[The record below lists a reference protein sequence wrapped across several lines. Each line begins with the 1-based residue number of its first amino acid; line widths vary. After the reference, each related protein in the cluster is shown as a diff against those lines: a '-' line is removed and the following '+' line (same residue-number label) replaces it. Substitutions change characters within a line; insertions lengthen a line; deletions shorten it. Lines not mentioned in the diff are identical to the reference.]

1 MELMANLSLTLLFLI
16 TAGVGLASLAAFLL
30 LLRGVSRPR
39 GPLPTALTA
48 GQFSTERYA
57 PLASLLSHDEYQYLR
72 RQPGFTPAVGRRFRA
87 ERRAVCRQYL
97 ALLKDDFSAIYTE
110 LSRILLYSKQD
121 RPELARALF
130 EQRIRFAGGLIV
142 AEVGLRLD
150 VVRVDD
156 LRFDFLVSPVAELQR
171 LLESTILTSA
181 ATA

>member
-1 MELMANLSLTLLFLI
+1 MANLSVTVLVII
-16 TAGVGLASLAAFLL
+16 TAGMGLGALVAFLW

-39 GPLPTALTA
+39 GSSPTALTA

-57 PLASLLSHDEYQYLR
+57 PLASLLSNDEYQFLR

-87 ERRAVCRQYL
+87 ERRAICRQYL
-97 ALLKDDFSAIYTE
+97 MLLRDDFSAIYTE
-110 LSRILLYSKQD
+110 LSKILLYSKQD
-121 RPELARALF
+121 RPELARVLF
-130 EQRIRFAGGLIV
+130 EQRIRFAGGLIA
-142 AEVGLRLD
+142 AEIGLRLD

>member
-1 MELMANLSLTLLFLI
+1 MELMANLSLTLLLLL
-16 TAGVGLASLAAFLL
+16 TVGAGLAASAAFLL
-30 LLRGVSRPR
+30 LLRSVSRPR
-39 GPLPTALTA
+39 GPLPTALMA
-48 GQFSTERYA
+48 GQFSTDRYA
-57 PLASLLSHDEYQYLR
+57 PLGSLLSHAEYQFLL

-87 ERRAVCRQYL
+87 ERRAICRQYL

-130 EQRIRFAGGLIV
+130 EQRMRFVAGLIG

-150 VVRVDD
+150 SVRVED
-156 LRFDFLVSPVAELQR
+156 LRFDRLVEPVAELQR
-171 LLESTILTSA
+171 LLEGTILSAA